1 MINAIKNWFKYQKQK
16 RDEYTSMQLK
26 EDANNIIQVREYNR
40 ELWLTYNGH
49 LICPMAMFKE
59 TEIDVVCEI
68 RTLYIE
74 RNSSNV

>member
-1 MINAIKNWFKYQKQK
+1 MFENIKNWFKHQKQK

-26 EDANNIIQVREYNR
+26 DDAENIIQVREYGR

-49 LICPMAMFKE
+49 LICPMAFFKE
-59 TEIDVVCEI
+59 SAIDVVCEI